1 MSLENGEIV
10 TLISRAFGG
19 FLQLYLVLLFTR
31 VLVGWFPTF
40 PYWDQQ
46 PWMALRQVTDPYLR
60 VFTGLIPPLMG
71 TIDITPMVG
80 FMLLQYLAGML
91 QTDVDFQEN
100 L

>member
-1 MSLENGEIV
+1 MWGYRTMSNKPTSTSNSL
-10 TLISRAFGG
+10 LWL
-19 FLQLYLVLLFTR
+19 LQLYLVLLFTR

-80 FMLLQYLAGML
+80 FMLLQVRTTLLCIVGVM
-91 QTDVDFQEN
+91 
-100 L
+100 